1 MKSCDCHMLLLQK
14 QISFYEERLQM
25 DNKWWPILA
34 SVGVGAATYYT
45 MSRRKNG
52 MGQTIQKMIPLVAQ
66 AGLGMGQ
73 RNN

>member
-1 MKSCDCHMLLLQK
+1 
-14 QISFYEERLQM
+14 M
-25 DNKWWPILA
+25 DSKWWPVLA

-66 AGLGMGQ
+66 AGLGLGQ